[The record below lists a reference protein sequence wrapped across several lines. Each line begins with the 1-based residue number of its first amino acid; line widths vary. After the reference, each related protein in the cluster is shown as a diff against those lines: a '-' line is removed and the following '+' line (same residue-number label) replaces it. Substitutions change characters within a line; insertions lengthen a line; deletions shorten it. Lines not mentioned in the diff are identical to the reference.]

1 MYIYFLI
8 HCRMC
13 SSTTLEMCLN
23 NSRSEDSISKKDTNT
38 SKTHSNIDKVIIFA
52 IFVFLS
58 IMTGIIGIA
67 LYKRLNNRKGKFHI
81 YWKYRSFFLHA
92 TFIVEINRCREKRE
106 REWERERESLCMFEW
121 VFAIEIAC
129 HFKL

>member
-1 MYIYFLI
+1 
-8 HCRMC
+8 
-13 SSTTLEMCLN
+13 MCLN

-81 YWKYRSFFLHA
+81 Y
-92 TFIVEINRCREKRE
+92 
-106 REWERERESLCMFEW
+106 
-121 VFAIEIAC
+121 
-129 HFKL
+129 